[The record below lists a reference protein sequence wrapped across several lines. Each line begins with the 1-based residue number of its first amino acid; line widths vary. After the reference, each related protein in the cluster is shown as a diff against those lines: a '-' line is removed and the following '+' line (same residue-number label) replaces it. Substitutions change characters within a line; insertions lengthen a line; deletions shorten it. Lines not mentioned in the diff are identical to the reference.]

1 MPHQWQLF
9 PSLLDDAD
17 RSSQSIAEFA
27 IQHFAD
33 KPQE

>member
-1 MPHQWQLF
+1 
-9 PSLLDDAD
+9 LLDDAD
-17 RSSQSIAEFA
+17 RSSQNIAEFA